1 MGKLTDAE
9 DKSRRERGMET
20 MQRYR
25 RKQRENPQAVKS
37 QRKVTKAELT
47 KVQRWASESASK
59 GAIARRLGMDHKTFR
74 VLMEQNP
81 ELRAAYDEG
90 VEAEHQ
96 MLVSALKRQLDKSP
110 VPAIFLLKTRHGYR
124 EGDQTEQGNRVS
136 VTFNLPGAQPL
147 EAFRRGAVIEHEPSG
162 RGDGQ
167 RDDA

>member
-1 MGKLTDAE
+1 MKKLTDKGKE
-9 DKSRRERGMET
+9 PNRPRQT
-20 MQRYR
+20 QRV
-25 RKQRENPQAVKS
+25 NPIPSPFRTKIT
-37 QRKVTKAELT
+37 KVEIE

-90 VEAEHQ
+90 IEMEHQ

-124 EGDQTEQGNRVS
+124 EGDQSQQGNRVS

-147 EAFRRGAVIEHEPSG
+147 DAFRSGTAIEHNANGGGYG
-162 RGDGQ
+162 RGDS
-167 RDDA
+167 DA

>member
-1 MGKLTDAE
+1 MTKKLTDAE
-9 DKSRRERGMET
+9 KERRRRERA
-20 MQRYR
+20 
-25 RKQRENPQAVKS
+25 KQREITPC
-37 QRKVTKAELT
+37 RTKVTKADIA

-110 VPAIFLLKTRHGYR
+110 SRQSSCSRPGTATAKAIRASKATAS
-124 EGDQTEQGNRVS
+124 Q
-136 VTFNLPGAQPL
+136 
-147 EAFRRGAVIEHEPSG
+147 
-162 RGDGQ
+162 
-167 RDDA
+167 

>member
-1 MGKLTDAE
+1 MVKKISRAFFKLCANLAFHAGLSGD
-9 DKSRRERGMET
+9 
-20 MQRYR
+20 Q
-25 RKQRENPQAVKS
+25 
-37 QRKVTKAELT
+37 
-47 KVQRWASESASK
+47 
-59 GAIARRLGMDHKTFR
+59 
-74 VLMEQNP
+74 
-81 ELRAAYDEG
+81 RAAYDEG

-147 EAFRRGAVIEHEPSG
+147 DAFRRGAVIEHEPSE
-162 RGDGQ
+162 RSDGC

>member
-1 MGKLTDAE
+1 MTKKLTDAE
-9 DKSRRERGMET
+9 KERRRRERA
-20 MQRYR
+20 
-25 RKQRENPQAVKS
+25 KQREITPC
-37 QRKVTKAELT
+37 RTKVTKADIA

-124 EGDQTEQGNRVS
+124 EGDQSEQGNRVS

-147 EAFRRGAVIEHEPSG
+147 EAFRRGTVIEHNASG
-162 RGDGQ
+162 GGNE
-167 RDDA
+167 RDDADA